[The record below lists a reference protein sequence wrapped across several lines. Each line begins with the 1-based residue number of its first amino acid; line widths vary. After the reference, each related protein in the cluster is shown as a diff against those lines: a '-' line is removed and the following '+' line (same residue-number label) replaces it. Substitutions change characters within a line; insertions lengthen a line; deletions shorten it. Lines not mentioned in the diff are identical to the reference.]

1 MNFEAVNFKA
11 MTLKAVLASTLAS
24 VLLGVSAFAQMPSKP
39 GAEVKKLDYFAGT
52 WTTDATI
59 VPGPWGSG
67 GKLTSTSTNEWMSG
81 EFFLLSHRDSKLPA
95 ELGGETNS
103 TVVMGYD
110 ADQHVYTSD
119 EFNSLGMHIISKG
132 TLTGDTW
139 VWTGTR
145 NFGGMEIERKM
156 TLKTVSPT
164 KYNMKFE
171 TSAQGSDWMTFME
184 GTVTKK

>member
-67 GKLTSTSTNEWMSG
+67 G
-81 EFFLLSHRDSKLPA
+81 FLLSHRDSKLPA

-145 NFGGMEIERKM
+145 NFGGMEIEQKM